1 MLKALSYSSLFIALN
16 AACLAIFYGILSG
29 SVVAPRVALVALATF
44 ASYNAAQLAPLRLR
58 RPFNERGLWIK
69 DHSRLLWGFSLFALA
84 GVGFLALR
92 LSLADWLNFG
102 HLFVLVLL
110 YENTFGNKPLRK
122 IPYLKPFF
130 ISYIWTMT
138 CALPP
143 FYDSWNPE
151 LLWHVPQCFLYMLG
165 LCVLF
170 DIRDQKEDRALG
182 TKTFATRFG
191 ARNSKAISLVLM
203 ALSLAAL
210 VLLQQGLSVIFPI
223 IYFGLV
229 TALTLALK
237 NDSGEYAY
245 LYGVDGLIALKLG
258 ALLLAI

>member
-16 AACLAIFYGILSG
+16 AACLALFYGFLAG
-29 SVVAPRVALVALATF
+29 SVVAPRVALIALATF
-44 ASYNAAQLAPLRLR
+44 ASYNVAQLAPLRFR

-69 DHSRLLWGFSLFALA
+69 EHSRSLWAYSSIALV
-84 GVGFLALR
+84 GVALLALR

-102 HLFVLVLL
+102 HLFVLVLF
-110 YENTFGNKPLRK
+110 YENTLGNRPLRK

-138 CALPP
+138 CALAP

-170 DIRDQKEDRALG
+170 DIRDQKEDLALG

-191 ARNSKAISLVLM
+191 AGYSKGFSLILI
-203 ALSLAAL
+203 ALSLAGL
-210 VLLQQGLSVIFPI
+210 VLLRQELSIIFPI
-223 IYFGLV
+223 LYFGMV
-229 TALTLALK
+229 MALTLALK
-237 NDSGEYAY
+237 DDSGEYAY

-258 ALLLAI
+258 ALLWAI